1 MAERAPGECC
11 YLRLSEEQGPDG
23 VVETF
28 ASQPCVSSAWGPMQ
42 HGGPVAALLTRAMDR
57 CHPRQD
63 SRLTRVTVEILGAVP
78 LTDVRVSAA
87 VVRPGRRVELLSARL
102 ESRDEAGG
110 WRFAAIASA
119 WRLGT
124 RDTEQLVT
132 AADPALGRPDGLGS
146 VPSPVSLTDLWPPS
160 GFIQVVDG
168 HIATLGGP
176 SRQPSQAWLRLSV
189 PLIEGEP
196 TTPLE
201 QAMALADVAN
211 GIGARLDPTRVT
223 FLNTELT
230 VHLFCPPAGPW
241 FGMVAESSIGPD
253 GVGMSAAVLHDEGG
267 PIGRVAQ
274 NLLVE
279 PK

>member
-1 MAERAPGECC
+1 MAEPAPGECC
-11 YLRLSEEQGPDG
+11 YRRIAEEQGQDG
-23 VVETF
+23 VVEMF
-28 ASQPCVSSAWGPMQ
+28 ASQPYVSSAWGPMQ

-57 CHPRQD
+57 CRPRAD
-63 SRLTRVTVEILGAVP
+63 TRLTRVTVDILGAVP
-78 LTDVRVSAA
+78 LTDVRVRAEVA
-87 VVRPGRRVELLSARL
+87 RPGRRIELLRARL
-102 ESRDEAGG
+102 EARDDTGG
-110 WRFAAIASA
+110 WRTAATASA
-119 WRLGT
+119 WRLTTGDT
-124 RDTEQLVT
+124 RQLVT
-132 AADPALGRPDGLGS
+132 AADPALARPDGLGS
-146 VPSPVSLTDLWPPS
+146 VPSPVRLTDLWPPS

-176 SRQPSQAWLRLSV
+176 SGQPSQAWLRLSV

-230 VHLFCPPAGPW
+230 VHLFRPPVGPW

-253 GVGMSAAVLHDEGG
+253 GVGMSAAVLHDEAG

-279 PK
+279 TK